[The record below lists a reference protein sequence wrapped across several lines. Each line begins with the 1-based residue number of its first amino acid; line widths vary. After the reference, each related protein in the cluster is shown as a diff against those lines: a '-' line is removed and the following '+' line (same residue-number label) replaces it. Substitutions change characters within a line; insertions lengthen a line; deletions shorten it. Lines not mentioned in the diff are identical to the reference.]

1 LKNSGGAISNFAP
14 LALRAAWCVE
24 GPCDRDFYG
33 RSYLRPLVALLAVV
47 IVGTLAFLPLESL
60 SPLQSL
66 GLSAANTLNV
76 FGFRRDFNL
85 SIDTPLAWLKIVAA
99 LQTVLG
105 TILLFLVG
113 LDIRNKFRMK

>member
-1 LKNSGGAISNFAP
+1 M
-14 LALRAAWCVE
+14 
-24 GPCDRDFYG
+24 
-33 RSYLRPLVALLAVV
+33 ALLAVV